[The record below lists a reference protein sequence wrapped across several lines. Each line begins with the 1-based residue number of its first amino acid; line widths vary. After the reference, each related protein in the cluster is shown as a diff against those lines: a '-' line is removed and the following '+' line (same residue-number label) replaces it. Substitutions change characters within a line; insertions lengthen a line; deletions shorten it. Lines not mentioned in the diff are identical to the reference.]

1 MVCGVLGGHRHRG
14 VRALNG
20 TNPANNAL
28 YFQPKLNDMVS
39 NVTRFCIWGLGL
51 AWVWMCP
58 DTAWAQGKKSWLL
71 DAVTCHEV
79 GAVMSFETSVQGQ
92 GEELRVTLPNLPD
105 DIDVANAQIELPR
118 GLELISVS
126 KLEVLPDLE
135 SVLGV
140 ARKDVE
146 GRMLALELEEALLQA
161 LDQERV
167 FLEYNRS
174 IGGAG
179 EVLLVDD
186 VEEMRHYL
194 AQKHR
199 AWTAGT
205 G

>member
-1 MVCGVLGGHRHRG
+1 M
-14 VRALNG
+14 
-20 TNPANNAL
+20 
-28 YFQPKLNDMVS
+28 
-39 NVTRFCIWGLGL
+39 
-51 AWVWMCP
+51 
-58 DTAWAQGKKSWLL
+58 
-71 DAVTCHEV
+71 
-79 GAVMSFETSVQGQ
+79 
-92 GEELRVTLPNLPD
+92 
-105 DIDVANAQIELPR
+105 
-118 GLELISVS
+118 S

-146 GRMLALELEEALLQA
+146 GRTLALELEEALLQA

-199 AWTAGT
+199 ELSLERVDLVSNIRALQLELDEARRDLSELEARRLPIPSVAAGLELHRSRRF
-205 G
+205 